1 MLTYSVVLPLCV
13 FCYALAGH
21 PVTSQCYNLT
31 VRLGCSWQTV
41 GTSNVMRYNLLFT
54 ELSERVLC
62 EINDISRKIAAE
74 EIVV

>member
-1 MLTYSVVLPLCV
+1 
-13 FCYALAGH
+13 
-21 PVTSQCYNLT
+21 
-31 VRLGCSWQTV
+31 V